1 MQIANE
7 GFAEFFSAYTANPE
21 SLAILRKYL
30 PESSKIFED
39 MLKGALR

>member
-21 SLAILRKYL
+21 SLAIL